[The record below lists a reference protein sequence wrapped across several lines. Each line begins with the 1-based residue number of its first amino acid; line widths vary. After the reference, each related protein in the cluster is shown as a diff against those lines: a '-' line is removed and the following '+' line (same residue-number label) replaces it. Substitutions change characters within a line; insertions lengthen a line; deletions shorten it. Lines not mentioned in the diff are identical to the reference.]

1 MTLEIEIEAELVMT
15 MIDTETAKAVLEEA
29 LSLPH
34 HVPFC
39 QVTDGRPGSCN
50 LERLESVGNRSAEAC
65 RLKTHWHF

>member
-50 LERLESVGNRSAEAC
+50 LERLESVGNRCS
-65 RLKTHWHF
+65 RSMST